1 MLFGRTSFFI
11 LLRLFSL
18 LVYSDMKLEAD
29 LLPQS
34 FVYRYPESYGDHTYL
49 HVSAVSLPQMCF
61 LLQRE
66 AQRSFCVTV

>member
-29 LLPQS
+29 LLP
-34 FVYRYPESYGDHTYL
+34 
-49 HVSAVSLPQMCF
+49 
-61 LLQRE
+61 
-66 AQRSFCVTV
+66 